1 MNNWPV
7 YKIENICDIK
17 SGKRI
22 PLGFDFVINE
32 TQHPYIRARDI
43 KNGRI
48 NTDDLIYLDDS
59 TFAKIKKY
67 IIEEND
73 IAITIVGASIG
84 DIGFATKEVNG
95 FNLTENAVRLT
106 NFKDNVSS
114 QYLFYLLV
122 QNQYKEFM
130 QTIAGGAAQPKLGI
144 YKIQRIK
151 VQLPSLPT
159 QQKIASILSAYDNL
173 IQNYKKQIEALQT
186 AASDLY
192 KEWFVRFRFPGY
204 KNVDMKDSY
213 IGKIPKTFEVKKQNE
228 VIKDY
233 IGGGWGED
241 EQSEQFSIE
250 AAVVRGADF
259 PEFTNGDITTCPVR
273 YHKVSNYNSRIIEPE
288 NIVLEVSGGTQE
300 QPVGRTV
307 IVSKERLKRF
317 NNKLICASFCKLI
330 KLNKSIISPLFYY
343 YWMQFVYDT
352 RVIDRYQLQ
361 STGIIN
367 FKFEYFLRKGDVLL
381 PPKDLMDS
389 FESKV
394 KIIHSKIEK
403 HAIGIENLTQQRD
416 LLLPRLMSGK
426 IDI

>member
-1 MNNWPV
+1 MNNWPI
-7 YKIENICDIK
+7 YKIQDICEIK

-22 PLGFDFVINE
+22 PLGFDFVIKE

-59 TFAKIKKY
+59 TFVKIKKY

-151 VQLPSLPT
+151 VQLPPLPT

-186 AASDLY
+186 AASELY

-204 KNVDMKDSY
+204 QTTKFEN
-213 IGKIPKTFEVKKQNE
+213 GIPK
-228 VIKDY
+228 
-233 IGGGWGED
+233 GW
-241 EQSEQFSIE
+241 
-250 AAVVRGADF
+250 
-259 PEFTNGDITTCPVR
+259 
-273 YHKVSNYNSRIIEPE
+273 
-288 NIVLEVSGGTQE
+288 
-300 QPVGRTV
+300 
-307 IVSKERLKRF
+307 
-317 NNKLICASFCKLI
+317 
-330 KLNKSIISPLFYY
+330 
-343 YWMQFVYDT
+343 
-352 RVIDRYQLQ
+352 
-361 STGIIN
+361 
-367 FKFEYFLRKGDVLL
+367 
-381 PPKDLMDS
+381 
-389 FESKV
+389 
-394 KIIHSKIEK
+394 KIEK
-403 HAIGIENLTQQRD
+403 LTKLVEVKYGKDHSKLDVGNIPVYGSGGIMRYCNKSLYDKETVLIPRKGSLNNIMYANNPLWTVDTMFYTVMLRKNIAKYLYYVLSKIDMESFNAGAALPSMTTEILSHFKIIVPDNEILESFDKKIALIFTQIDNLQQQITNLTQQRD

-426 IDI
+426 LEV